1 MDQLQTPAPMPSR
14 YVIMISFGSLQS
26 LSPEIALAQMEERM
40 TAETAPECSEAD
52 LLSTSRA
59 DTGLAGVRQC
69 DSQIFGAD
77 CTMTVSLGMFRLL
90 VPSELVRT
98 LFGSPSCHAASPRYA
113 ARLHAGLFAACLL

>member
-1 MDQLQTPAPMPSR
+1 MDQLQTPPPMPSR
-14 YVIMISFGSLQS
+14 YVISFGSLQS

-69 DSQIFGAD
+69 DCQIFGAD

-98 LFGSPSCHAASPRYA
+98 LFGSASCHAASPRYA
-113 ARLHAGLFAACLL
+113 TRLHAGLFAACLL